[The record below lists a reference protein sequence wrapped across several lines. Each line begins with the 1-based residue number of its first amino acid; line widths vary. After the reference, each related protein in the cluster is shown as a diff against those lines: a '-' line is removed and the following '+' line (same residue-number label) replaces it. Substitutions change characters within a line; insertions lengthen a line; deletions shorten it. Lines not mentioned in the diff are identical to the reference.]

1 MFKSEDNDKNNVV
14 ISYLQLIGIKLFIM
28 FGDIKVKEDVRYI
41 INCNIL

>member
-1 MFKSEDNDKNNVV
+1 MFKSEDNDENNIV
-14 ISYLQLIGIKLFIM
+14 ISNLQLIGIKLLIM